1 MALIVAPTTAPHA
14 ANGNENT
21 GIWSW
26 ITTVDH
32 KRIGTLYL
40 WTALSFFIVGGL
52 EAVLIRTQLM
62 RPNMGFVSAETYNQ
76 LFTMHGTTMVFLAVM
91 PLSAAFFNYLIPL
104 QIGARDV
111 AFPRLNAFSYWV
123 YLLGGIFITLPI
135 LFKVAPNGG
144 WFGYAP
150 LTTTRFSPGVNIDF
164 WVLGLQILGI
174 SSLAAAF
181 NFITT
186 IINLRAPG
194 MSLMRMPMFT
204 WMSFVVQ
211 FLVILAFPPITVAL
225 FFLLMDRFFGTNFY
239 AIAAGA
245 DPLLWQHLFWVFGHP
260 EVYIL
265 ILPAFGLVSEVLP
278 TFSKKPLFGYNVT
291 VYSGIMIGFLGFGVW
306 AHHMFAVGMGA
317 VADSIF
323 SLMTMLVAIPTGVK
337 IFNWIATMWSGEV
350 RFTVPM
356 KFAIALIAMF
366 TIGGISGVMH
376 SSPPADLQQTD
387 TYFVVAHFHY
397 VLFGG
402 SIMGIFAGI
411 YFYYPKMTGRFMNEA
426 QGNWH
431 FWLNFIG
438 MNLTFFPM
446 HFSGLSGMSRR
457 IYTYDAGQGF
467 DLYNMLATYG
477 TYLLV
482 VATAVF
488 IWNFVRS
495 HSRGEV
501 VGNNPWGAPTLEWSI
516 PSPPPEYNF
525 AQIPEV
531 TSRYPLWDLK
541 GPKMTD
547 GIDHSH
553 ADAKVVTD
561 SHAVP
566 MREET
571 QRHTAKE
578 LGIPMPLPTAKPLFV
593 ALAMVVMFCGLLFL
607 RNDMFAVAM
616 AVTIGGAASMTV
628 GLYLWLTS
636 PLE

>member
-1 MALIVAPTTAPHA
+1 MATIAAPSYASA
-14 ANGNENT
+14 GDAYAENT

-40 WTALSFFIVGGL
+40 WTALFFFLVGGL
-52 EAVLIRTQLM
+52 EAVLIRTQLAQ
-62 RPNMGFVSAETYNQ
+62 PNMGFVSAETYNQ
-76 LFTMHGTTMVFLAVM
+76 LFTMHGTTMVFLAIM
-91 PLSAAFFNYLIPL
+91 PLSAAFFNFLIPL

-150 LTTTRFSPGVNIDF
+150 LTTNSFSAGPNIDF
-164 WVLGLQILGI
+164 WVMGLQILGI

-186 IINLRAPG
+186 IINMRAPG
-194 MSLMRMPMFT
+194 MTLMRMPMFT

-211 FLVILAFPPITVAL
+211 FLLILAFPPITIAL
-225 FFLLMDRFFGTNFY
+225 FFLLMDRFFGTTFY

-278 TFSKKPLFGYNVT
+278 TFSKKPLFGYNVM

-323 SLMTMLVAIPTGVK
+323 SMMTMLIAIPTGVK
-337 IFNWIATMWSGEV
+337 IFNWIATMWSGEI
-350 RFTVPM
+350 RFTVAM
-356 KFAIALIAMF
+356 KFAIALIGMF

-387 TYFVVAHFHY
+387 TYFIVAHFHY

-411 YFYYPKMTGRFMNEA
+411 YYYYPKMTGRLMSETI
-426 QGNWH
+426 GNWH
-431 FWLNFIG
+431 FWLTFIG

-446 HFSGLSGMSRR
+446 HFSGMLGMPRR
-457 IYTYDAGQGF
+457 IYTYDAGQGW
-467 DLYNMLATYG
+467 DLFNMMATVG
-477 TYLLV
+477 TYILV
-482 VATAVF
+482 VATSFFVVNFLRSRTRGAVA
-488 IWNFVRS
+488 
-495 HSRGEV
+495 
-501 VGNNPWGAPTLEWSI
+501 GNDPWGGATLEWSI

-541 GPKMTD
+541 APEKTA

-553 ADAKVVTD
+553 ADAMTITD
-561 SHAVP
+561 AHAVP
-566 MREET
+566 VHEET
-571 QRHTAKE
+571 ERHTAKE
-578 LGIPMPLPTAKPLFV
+578 LGIPMPLPTAKPLFT
-593 ALAMVVMFCGLLFL
+593 ALSLVVMFCGLLFM

-616 AVTIGGAASMTV
+616 TLILGGAASMIA
-628 GLYLWLTS
+628 GLYSWLTS